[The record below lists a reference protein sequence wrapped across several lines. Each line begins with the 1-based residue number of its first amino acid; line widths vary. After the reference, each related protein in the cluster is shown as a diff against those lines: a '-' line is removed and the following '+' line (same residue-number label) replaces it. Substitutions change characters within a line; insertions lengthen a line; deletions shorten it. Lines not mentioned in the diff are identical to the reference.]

1 MSNRNGASEAEFSA
15 MDSSAHEDN
24 GLLEEQGDMNDP
36 PRQQQMTI
44 SSDEVNYLIHR

>member
-1 MSNRNGASEAEFSA
+1 MSNRNGASEEEFSV

-24 GLLEEQGDMNDP
+24 GLLSEEND
-36 PRQQQMTI
+36 RQQQMTI